1 MRFNIDGRLLQQQ
14 LSAVNKVI
22 NSKNALSILD
32 NFLFELN
39 GSELTITGSDQ
50 ENTVRAKL
58 EVMDCD
64 GSGRIAL
71 PAKTLLEITKEVN
84 NQPVTFILNDQ
95 TGEIDLQF
103 MNGKFRFMGINA
115 DEFPQGDSMENSTQ
129 DLVVPAGVVLKGIE
143 NTVYAVSSENI
154 RPIMT
159 GIFWDIHED
168 EIVFV
173 ASDTHKLVRYIN
185 KEVSPGFE
193 RSFIMPAKPANILKG
208 IIGKEDTVSI
218 KIGEKGASFSFGDF
232 SLTCRFI
239 KGNYPNYNRVIPVD
253 NPYRIIV
260 DRASLL
266 NAMRR
271 VAIFASK
278 ASNLVKIEMQPGLI
292 RLAAQDLDYGTSA
305 EERVMCDYEG
315 EEMTIGFNSAF
326 TVEIL
331 NNMNGETTVIKLSD
345 PARPGVFEPL
355 EQEPNSELTTIQ
367 MPMQVIE

>member
-1 MRFNIDGRLLQQQ
+1 MRFNIDGKLLQQQ

-32 NFLFELN
+32 NFLFELK

-50 ENTVRAKL
+50 ENTVKAKL
-58 EVMDCD
+58 EVLDSD

-71 PAKTLLEITKEVN
+71 GAKTLLEITKEIN
-84 NQPVTFILNDQ
+84 NQPVTFALNDH
-95 TGEIDLQF
+95 TGEIDLEF
-103 MNGKFRFMGINA
+103 LNGKFRFMGINA
-115 DEFPQGDSMENSTQ
+115 DEFPKGDVLEEEALSFS
-129 DLVVPAGVVLKGIE
+129 VPASVILKGIE
-143 NTVYAVSSENI
+143 NTVYAVSQENI

-173 ASDTHKLVRYIN
+173 ASDTHKLVRYITR
-185 KEVSPGFE
+185 EVAPGFVKG
-193 RSFIMPAKPANILKG
+193 FIMPSKPANILKG
-208 IIGKEDTVSI
+208 IIGKEDVVKI
-218 KIGEKGASFSFGDF
+218 KIGEKGAKFEFGDF

-239 KGNYPNYNRVIPVD
+239 KGNYPNYNRVIPTD
-253 NPYRIIV
+253 NPYTVTV
-260 DRASLL
+260 DRQSML

-278 ASNLVKIEMQPGLI
+278 ASNLVKLEMHPGLM

-315 EEMTIGFNSAF
+315 NDMTIGFNSAF

-331 NNMNGETTVIKLSD
+331 NNMGGDTTVIKLSD
-345 PARPGVFEPL
+345 PARPGIFQPL
-355 EQEPNSELTTIQ
+355 EQEPNTELTTIQ